1 MEVKNELEGFEL
13 LRICDD
19 IIEIKKSI
27 GYITLAIEEVRS
39 ALNEQEKI
47 NKILM
52 EEIVKRCGKLEVG

>member
-1 MEVKNELEGFEL
+1 MNENSEGFEL

>member
-1 MEVKNELEGFEL
+1 MNENSEGFEL
-13 LRICDD
+13 LRICGD
-19 IIEIKKSI
+19 IIEIKKNL